1 MRFIYITAFIST
13 FAFSFVSNCLGLVE
27 GKLGRVDASASL
39 GLTYDSRVFMLPT
52 NEFNAIK
59 DSNGS
64 STVPVNEMKSEH
76 DLILNFSPALHFTSK
91 LGLLKISGSAGV
103 TVSHFFLNNDKSY
116 VAPTTSLNIDFDDTL
131 ALKKRISNN
140 AKIRF
145 ESTFDVG
152 QSIGASVLEQDL
164 ISYTYVTA
172 GLNVRYNPSAKLGL
186 GGGTSYSYRIYQTS
200 SNNPDQPNLDFS
212 TLPLSFRAF
221 YIYSEKLDF
230 FSNYTFSKSKAY
242 NTGGVANL
250 TDSNNHTFSVG
261 ADGDYSSKFS
271 GTTSIGYS
279 FMDYMGPGQSDQD
292 NLVTSIA
299 LNWKHNSKTS
309 SNYSLTRAFS
319 PTAQGFSTF
328 STTFRTGLNHRF
340 TESLS
345 GSSYFSLSRIDY
357 TYPIDFSKSVV
368 SGDESSSMD
377 TFGFGFGLSKPLNKI
392 FSASGNYDFSLMDK
406 GNGSYNRH
414 LVNAQVTGRF

>member
-1 MRFIYITAFIST
+1 M
-13 FAFSFVSNCLGLVE
+13 
-27 GKLGRVDASASL
+27 
-39 GLTYDSRVFMLPT
+39 
-52 NEFNAIK
+52 
-59 DSNGS
+59 
-64 STVPVNEMKSEH
+64 
-76 DLILNFSPALHFTSK
+76 
-91 LGLLKISGSAGV
+91 
-103 TVSHFFLNNDKSY
+103 
-116 VAPTTSLNIDFDDTL
+116 
-131 ALKKRISNN
+131 
-140 AKIRF
+140 
-145 ESTFDVG
+145 
-152 QSIGASVLEQDL
+152 
-164 ISYTYVTA
+164 
-172 GLNVRYNPSAKLGL
+172 
-186 GGGTSYSYRIYQTS
+186 
-200 SNNPDQPNLDFS
+200 
-212 TLPLSFRAF
+212 
-221 YIYSEKLDF
+221 
-230 FSNYTFSKSKAY
+230 
-242 NTGGVANL
+242 ANL

-279 FMDYMGPGQSDQD
+279 LMDYMGPGQADQD

-345 GSSYFSLSRIDY
+345 GSSYLSLSRIDY

-368 SGDESSSMD
+368 SVDESSSMD